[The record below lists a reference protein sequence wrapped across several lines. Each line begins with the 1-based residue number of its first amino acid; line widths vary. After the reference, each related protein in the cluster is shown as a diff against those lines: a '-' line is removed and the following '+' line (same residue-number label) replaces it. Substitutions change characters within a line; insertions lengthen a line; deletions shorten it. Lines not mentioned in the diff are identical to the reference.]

1 MASIAPPSMWTVL
14 ICLRKS
20 ISSYRQ
26 LVTMLGVTAM
36 SRTVT
41 YLTPAGTVYV
51 YSYLLNPDVNGAL
64 TASAVLPVLVTVL
77 SVGFVLYSLMT
88 TRLPTVV
95 ADPALAEEATDH
107 VSPAVTGMRFEAICA
122 FSVGPTLLIRR
133 QRLPCVPLL
142 LSNCQSHTVPELP
155 GYFAHGDSTWRP
167 SNDGSITMF
176 SDCVQKT
183 SSLPAVMA
191 PAASW
196 SVPMAPAAMST
207 AAIVFAAICVLV
219 IVPVAISDA
228 VMVFAAI
235 SAPVMVLPEMFV
247 AVIV

>member
-1 MASIAPPSMWTVL
+1 
-14 ICLRKS
+14 
-20 ISSYRQ
+20 
-26 LVTMLGVTAM
+26 
-36 SRTVT
+36 
-41 YLTPAGTVYV
+41 
-51 YSYLLNPDVNGAL
+51 
-64 TASAVLPVLVTVL
+64 
-77 SVGFVLYSLMT
+77 
-88 TRLPTVV
+88 
-95 ADPALAEEATDH
+95 
-107 VSPAVTGMRFEAICA
+107 MRFEAICA

-167 SNDGSITMF
+167 SNDGPITMF

-247 AVIV
+247 AVIVPAAIFPPVMVVAAICAAVIVRASMFDAVIFPPGGVEISEPVIVLAWIIEPVIVVGRISSALGFHEVATSPSSIWKSSK